1 MPEEQ
6 RLIAGRYRLG
16 DLIGR
21 GGMAEVY
28 RGTDTRLGRT
38 VAVKLLKT
46 ELSSDPTFRG
56 RFRQEAQA
64 ASRMSHP
71 TIVRVFDAGEDSLGG
86 EDGSSSVQPFIVM
99 EFVEGTPLNVLIAA
113 GALEPSRAVEITS
126 GILTALEYSHR
137 AGIVHRD
144 IKPANVMIA
153 NDGAVKVMDFG
164 IARAVSETSS
174 SLAQT
179 TAILGTAAY
188 FSPEQA
194 KGETVDART
203 DLYSTGIVLFEMLT
217 GRIPFRGDTAVAVAY
232 QHVSE
237 PPVNPSSINPAVS
250 PALDLVVT
258 HALSKN
264 RYDRY
269 QTVSEFRSDLELAGE
284 GKVPVRSSGD
294 DAATALFGPAPT
306 VQSST
311 EQALRQLTT
320 DTGSVRTQSRP
331 PVAWIWAGVSVVA
344 VVLVAVLIWV
354 VSLPSSPGP
363 SVASR
368 VVPDV
373 TGMSEQEAEAAL
385 AEQDLVP
392 SFTDEESNEVD
403 EGIVIRSF
411 PSAGL
416 RTDPNETITVYVSSG
431 TAKVSVPDVT
441 EMSIEDATAALD
453 DAGLELGST
462 DASNS
467 ATVSEGTVTGS
478 SPAQGKAVEPGSTV
492 DLMVSNGKVAL
503 PDMKGQTLGAATDSL
518 QGTSMGLTAVAVPDY
533 SCVAEPNSPVIGQSL
548 PPGDIAQGS
557 SVELY
562 YCAGGEQNPAPENND
577 TDDNDEGDDA

>member
-38 VAVKLLKT
+38 VAVKLLKP
-46 ELSSDPTFRG
+46 ELASDATFRG

-71 TIVRVFDAGEDSLGG
+71 TIVRVFDAGEDELAADGG
-86 EDGSSSVQPFIVM
+86 EMRVQPYIVM
-99 EFVEGTPLNVLIAA
+99 EYVEGNPLNVLIAA
-113 GALEPSRAVEITS
+113 GALDPSRAVEITS

-153 NDGAVKVMDFG
+153 NDGSVKVMDFG
-164 IARAVSETSS
+164 IARAVSDTSS

-217 GRIPFRGDTAVAVAY
+217 GRVPFRGDTAVAVAY

-237 PPVNPSSINPAVS
+237 PPANPSSLNPAV
-250 PALDLVVT
+250 PAALDLVVT

-269 QTVSEFRSDLELAGE
+269 QTVSEFRADLELAGE

-354 VSLPSSPGP
+354 ISLPNSSGP
-363 SVASR
+363 AEVSR

-373 TGMSEQEAEAAL
+373 TGMTQQEAQDALEA
-385 AEQDLVP
+385 QDLVP
-392 SFTDEESNEVD
+392 DITEEESNDID

-411 PSAGL
+411 PAAGL
-416 RTDPNETITVYVSSG
+416 RTDPNSPVQVFVSSG

-441 EMSIEDATAALD
+441 EMTIEDATKELE
-453 DAGLELGST
+453 DAGLEVGST
-462 DASNS
+462 TTSNS
-467 ATVSEGTVTGS
+467 ASIPEGTVTGT

-492 DLMVSNGKVAL
+492 DLTLSNGKVEL
-503 PDMKGQTLGAATDSL
+503 PDMSGQTLGAATDSL
-518 QGTSMGLTAVAVPDY
+518 QGTSMGLTVKAVPDQ
-533 SCVAEPNSPVIGQSL
+533 SCAAEPNSPVTGQSL
-548 PPGDIAQGS
+548 PPGDIDQGS
-557 SVELY
+557 EVELY
-562 YCAGGEQNPAPENND
+562 YCSGPADTSAPDDSSDDEQ
-577 TDDNDEGDDA
+577 DN

>member
-1 MPEEQ
+1 MAEEQ

-38 VAVKLLKT
+38 VAVKLLKP
-46 ELSSDPTFRG
+46 ELASDATFRG

-71 TIVRVFDAGEDSLGG
+71 TIVRVFDAGEDELTADGG
-86 EDGSSSVQPFIVM
+86 QTRIQPYIVM
-99 EFVEGTPLNVLIAA
+99 EYVEGNPLDVLIAA
-113 GALEPSRAVEITS
+113 GPLAPERAVEITS

-144 IKPANVMIA
+144 IKPANVMIGK
-153 NDGAVKVMDFG
+153 NGSVKVMDFG
-164 IARAVSETSS
+164 IARAVSDTSS

-217 GRIPFRGDTAVAVAY
+217 GRVPFRGDTAVAVAY

-237 PPVNPSSINPAVS
+237 PPADPSTLNPAVS

-269 QTVSEFRSDLELAGE
+269 QTVSEFRADLELAGE
-284 GKVPVRSSGD
+284 GKVPVRSSGE

-320 DTGSVRTQSRP
+320 DTGAVRTQSRP
-331 PVAWIWAGVSVVA
+331 PVAWIWPGVSVVA

-363 SVASR
+363 AVSSR

-373 TGMSEQEAEAAL
+373 TGLTLDEATAAL
-385 AEQDLVP
+385 AEQDLVAEP
-392 SFTDEESNEVD
+392 TEEESNDVE
-403 EGIVIRSF
+403 EGLVIRSF
-411 PSAGL
+411 PAAGL
-416 RTDPNETITVYVSSG
+416 RTDPNETVQVYVSSG

-441 EMSIEDATAALD
+441 EMSIDDATAELE
-453 DAGLELGST
+453 DAGLEVGST

-467 ATVSEGTVTGS
+467 ATIPEGTVTGT

-492 DLMVSNGKVAL
+492 DLTVSNGKVAL
-503 PDMKGQTLGAATDSL
+503 PDMTGQTLGAATDSL
-518 QGTSMGLTAVAVPDY
+518 QGTSMGLTVVPVPDQ
-533 SCVAEPNSPVIGQSL
+533 SCAAEPNSPVTGQSI
-548 PPGDIAQGS
+548 PPGDIDQGS
-557 SVELY
+557 EVELY
-562 YCAGGEQNPAPENND
+562 YCAGGGSTPAP
-577 TDDNDEGDDA
+577 DDDEG